1 MYGPTD
7 QVYYIT
13 LAAACTPIICTI
25 IFCNHTLSLWFRY
38 KEEEVAEEVRA
49 LRASLSSKPRPIDPF
64 SSDSHQMAE
73 ASEAKK
79 QQLRNAFGIRE
90 DYVEGSAFSQE
101 AQAERAAQE
110 KAKREEKA
118 ELYVC

>member
-1 MYGPTD
+1 MA
-7 QVYYIT
+7 V
-13 LAAACTPIICTI
+13 
-25 IFCNHTLSLWFRY
+25 
-38 KEEEVAEEVRA
+38 EVNS

-79 QQLRNAFGIRE
+79 QQLRSAFGIRE

-101 AQAERAAQE
+101 AQAERAAQL
-110 KAKREEKA
+110 KAEREEKA
-118 ELYVC
+118 GYVSHMCVI